1 MKGLTTAIALFTA
14 LLLGAC
20 AGMERKSGELPF
32 PAKRLTQKGFSF
44 MPPNEPNWI
53 IAGRNESQLLLAK
66 QRTLT
71 DESVSIVAIYVDLPP
86 AKSAAELVRHV
97 RASDLEVTQ
106 AQRYRVREHEVAEHG
121 AGGVACARSY
131 MLVEDH
137 DGERTA
143 RTIGAL
149 LLESVTLICPHP
161 ADGTLGVSLS
171 WSHRF
176 HPEDRD
182 RQLVQKG
189 MAMFDTIEFSDL

>member
-1 MKGLTTAIALFTA
+1 MRAPFTA
-14 LLLGAC
+14 VAVCITLLLGSC
-20 AGMERKSGELPF
+20 AGMERRSGELPF
-32 PAKRLTQKGFSF
+32 PAKRLSQKGFSF

-53 IAGRNESQLLLAK
+53 IAGRNDSQLLLAK

-71 DESVSIVAIYVDLPP
+71 DDSVSIVAVYVELPP
-86 AKSAAELVRHV
+86 AGSAADLVRHV
-97 RASDLEVTQ
+97 RASDREVTE

-121 AGGVACARSY
+121 AGGVACVRSY

-137 DGERTA
+137 AGERTA

-149 LLESVTLICPHP
+149 LVESVTLICPHP
-161 ADGTLGVSLS
+161 ADRTLGVSLS

-182 RQLVQKG
+182 RQLLQKG
-189 MAMFDTIEFSDL
+189 MAMFDSIEFSDL